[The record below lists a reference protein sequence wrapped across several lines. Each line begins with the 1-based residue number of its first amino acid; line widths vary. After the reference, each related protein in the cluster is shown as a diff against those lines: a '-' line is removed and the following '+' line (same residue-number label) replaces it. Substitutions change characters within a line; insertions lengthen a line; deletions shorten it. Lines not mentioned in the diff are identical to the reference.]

1 MNHIIIIDRLIIDKR
16 EMFTQCL
23 RVWKFYFDELRAGFS
38 VFTLDERRFL
48 KAFPNVREC
57 DDKMREISID

>member
-23 RVWKFYFDELRAGFS
+23 GVWKFYFDAGFS
-38 VFTLDERRFL
+38 VFVLDERRLL
-48 KAFPNVREC
+48 KVFPKAREC
-57 DDKMREISID
+57 DDKMGEISIN